1 MLVLTNNE
9 RKHLRQAIVT
19 AYPAPG
25 DLEIFVDEAL
35 NQNLAAI
42 AGGSNLNQT
51 AHKLIQWAV
60 AKGHTDAL
68 IMQLAQDTQNPDI
81 QQICSR
87 VLQQYLSLNANDG
100 VGPLPSMGQA
110 AWDVNYEEL
119 QSFLPKRF
127 SFEADVGE
135 LQRGLELSKSVCKV
149 TFADRSADECG
160 TGVLIAPDL
169 MLTNYHVFSREAGAD
184 LDEIATQM
192 RCEFGYTSAQS
203 GNQAY
208 VCGAVENQAVVSAS
222 PINVLDYVLVRLRS
236 KDDSANEK
244 SIQPVAYNSTDQLTP
259 RSPLN
264 ILQHPEGEQMKVSL
278 SNNGVVKTDEARGL
292 VLYVNAARPGSSG
305 SPCFN
310 QQWQLVA
317 LHHKGLATSFGSV
330 REGILF
336 SAIYPEIQSF
346 LPKL

>member
-1 MLVLTNNE
+1 MLVLSSNE
-9 RKHLRQAIVT
+9 RKQLRQAIIA
-19 AYPAPG
+19 AYPTPG

-35 NQNLAAI
+35 DQNLATI
-42 AGGSNLNQT
+42 GVGNLNQT
-51 AHKLIQWAV
+51 VYKLIQWAV

-68 IMQLAQDTQNPDI
+68 VMQLAQDTQNPDI
-81 QQICSR
+81 QRICSR
-87 VLQQYLSLNANDG
+87 VLQQYLRLNADDAAG
-100 VGPLPSMGQA
+100 LLPPIGQA
-110 AWDVNYEEL
+110 TWDVNYEEL

-135 LQRGLELSKSVCKV
+135 LQRGLALSKAVCKV
-149 TFADRSADECG
+149 TFADRSAEECG

-184 LDEIATQM
+184 LDAIATQI
-192 RCEFGYTSAQS
+192 RCEFGYTSTQS
-203 GNQAY
+203 GKQAHI
-208 VCGAVENQAVVSAS
+208 CMAVEDKAVVSSS
-222 PINVLDYVLVRLRS
+222 PIGALDYVLVRLRPTS
-236 KDDSANEK
+236 DATNENP
-244 SIQPVAYNSTDQLTP
+244 IQPVAYNPTAQLTP
-259 RSPLN
+259 SSPLN

-278 SNNGVVKTDEARGL
+278 SNNGVVKTDNSRGL
-292 VLYVNAARPGSSG
+292 VLYVNPTKPGSSG

-336 SAIYPEIQSF
+336 SAIYPKIQSF
-346 LPKL
+346 LPN

>member
-100 VGPLPSMGQA
+100 EIGRAS
-110 AWDVNYEEL
+110 
-119 QSFLPKRF
+119 
-127 SFEADVGE
+127 
-135 LQRGLELSKSVCKV
+135 C
-149 TFADRSADECG
+149 
-160 TGVLIAPDL
+160 
-169 MLTNYHVFSREAGAD
+169 RE
-184 LDEIATQM
+184 
-192 RCEFGYTSAQS
+192 R
-203 GNQAY
+203 
-208 VCGAVENQAVVSAS
+208 V
-222 PINVLDYVLVRLRS
+222 
-236 KDDSANEK
+236 
-244 SIQPVAYNSTDQLTP
+244 
-259 RSPLN
+259 
-264 ILQHPEGEQMKVSL
+264 
-278 SNNGVVKTDEARGL
+278 
-292 VLYVNAARPGSSG
+292 
-305 SPCFN
+305 
-310 QQWQLVA
+310 
-317 LHHKGLATSFGSV
+317 
-330 REGILF
+330 
-336 SAIYPEIQSF
+336 
-346 LPKL
+346 

>member
-1 MLVLTNNE
+1 MLVLSSNE
-9 RKHLRQAIVT
+9 RKQLRQAIIA

-35 NQNLAAI
+35 NQNLAVI
-42 AGGSNLNQT
+42 AGGRNLNQT
-51 AHKLIQWAV
+51 VYDLIKWAV
-60 AKGHTDAL
+60 AKGYTDGL

-81 QQICSR
+81 QRICSR
-87 VLQQYLSLNANDG
+87 VLQQYLSLNADDG
-100 VGPLPSMGQA
+100 AEPLPSIGQA

-135 LQRGLELSKSVCKV
+135 LQRGLDLSKAVCKV

-169 MLTNYHVFSREAGAD
+169 MLTNYHVFSRDAGAD
-184 LDEIATQM
+184 LGEIATQM
-192 RCEFGYTSAQS
+192 RCEFGYTSAQP
-203 GNQAY
+203 GKQTCICVA
-208 VCGAVENQAVVSAS
+208 AENEAVVSAS
-222 PINVLDYVLVRLRS
+222 PINALDYVLVRLRS
-236 KDDSANEK
+236 KNDSTNEK
-244 SIQPVAYNSTDQLTP
+244 LIQPVTYNPTAQLTP

-278 SNNGVVKTDEARGL
+278 SNNGVVKTDDSRGL
-292 VLYVNAARPGSSG
+292 VLYVNATRPGSSG

-336 SAIYPEIQSF
+336 SAIYPKIEPF